1 MNEDLWVDDL
11 ITGGENSEQVV
22 PLQDTAI
29 EIFHKAGCKLCKW
42 HSNVPVLEGKEL
54 VNETDQIFGK
64 QQLRVKLN
72 VNKNFCR
79 TNNIRNQKAS

>member
-1 MNEDLWVDDL
+1 MNQDLWVDDL

-29 EIFHKAGCKLCKW
+29 EIFHKAGYKLRKW

-54 VNETDQIFGK
+54 VNEIDQIFGK
-64 QQLRVKLN
+64 QQMGVKLN
-72 VNKNFCR
+72 GNKNFCR
-79 TNNIRNQKAS
+79 RNNIRNQKA

>member
-11 ITGGENSEQVV
+11 ITGGENSQQVV
-22 PLQDTAI
+22 SLQDTAI
-29 EIFHKAGCKLCKW
+29 EIFHKAGYKLHKW

-54 VNETDQIFGK
+54 VNETNQIFAK

-72 VNKNFCR
+72 GNKNFGWGN
-79 TNNIRNQKAS
+79 TIRNQTA